1 MDSYKTET
9 EQLQIKL
16 ERAEKLIT
24 GLASTKEGWK
34 ERKQKLEEK
43 YNYLVGDSLITAAFL
58 SYAGPFPFEYR
69 ETFVQKELLGQVTK
83 LKISHSKD
91 YNFP

>member
-1 MDSYKTET
+1 LLRDSFSKVKIIIDNLNENLDKAKSDMDSYKTET

-34 ERKQKLEEK
+34 ERKEKL
-43 YNYLVGDSLITAAFL
+43 
-58 SYAGPFPFEYR
+58 
-69 ETFVQKELLGQVTK
+69 
-83 LKISHSKD
+83 
-91 YNFP
+91 

>member
-1 MDSYKTET
+1 LRDSFSKVKIIIDNLNENLDKAKSDMDSYKTET

-34 ERKQKLEEK
+34 ERKEKL
-43 YNYLVGDSLITAAFL
+43 
-58 SYAGPFPFEYR
+58 
-69 ETFVQKELLGQVTK
+69 
-83 LKISHSKD
+83 
-91 YNFP
+91 